1 MERGDLRTHR
11 EVLSGRSQ
19 SVAQP
24 LVARSL
30 RSSIGI
36 GNRSP
41 ASCMMTFANGL
52 PSSLLK
58 SDKHVETLA
67 GRLSIATHDC
77 WKFSSIVSSSRG
89 DVQALSQ
96 GLHSSTL
103 EYLGIVAG
111 LESLCRDFAAHHDV
125 SVCFYPENI
134 PLAVNKDLELGLY
147 RIAQEALQNAGK
159 HSGSGDFS
167 VTLRSSGDE
176 LLLEVRDW
184 GVGFSPKDAAREGGL
199 GLISM
204 KERVLLMSGS
214 FSIESKANWGTRVTA
229 RVPLHGGLRDCG
241 GGLTRK
247 HGFNASSDFARAV

>member
-1 MERGDLRTHR
+1 
-11 EVLSGRSQ
+11 
-19 SVAQP
+19 
-24 LVARSL
+24 
-30 RSSIGI
+30 
-36 GNRSP
+36 
-41 ASCMMTFANGL
+41 
-52 PSSLLK
+52 LLEIQQYCVK
-58 SDKHVETLA
+58 LA
-67 GRLSIATHDC
+67 C
-77 WKFSSIVSSSRG
+77 